1 MKIIRNISNV
11 HQEICVAYPGIEKS
25 YCNLVSTLNNNK
37 MISIGNIIPR
47 KGYHNLIEA
56 LRNIDG
62 DWELNIVGNEKMNVK
77 YYMMIKSK
85 IENINWAQK
94 LNLLDKQTTQK

>member
-1 MKIIRNISNV
+1 MLQMKIIRNISNV
-11 HQEICVAYPGIEKS
+11 HQDISIAYPGIEKS

-62 DWELNIVGNEKMNVK
+62 DWELNIVGNEKNTNT
-77 YYMMIKSK
+77 IS
-85 IENINWAQK
+85 I
-94 LNLLDKQTTQK
+94 

>member
-1 MKIIRNISNV
+1 MKKPETYRMFIKRS
-11 HQEICVAYPGIEKS
+11 VAYPGIEKS

-37 MISIGNIIPR
+37 MISIGNIIR

-62 DWELNIVGNEKMNVK
+62 DWELNIVGNEKLMA
-77 YYMMIKSK
+77 
-85 IENINWAQK
+85 NII
-94 LNLLDKQTTQK
+94 